1 MTDIF
6 TADFFI
12 NNRQKLLQQTEAKL
26 VVLSANGLLQRSA
39 DTTFPFR
46 QDSNFWYLTGVS
58 EPDYVLVIEQ
68 DEVFLIAPKRADH
81 RDQWDGLIDKRAIKS
96 ISGIKQIVEH
106 HEGWIK
112 LDILLKKHKK
122 VHTITPVEAY
132 FDHFGF
138 FANPSKG
145 VLLSSL
151 AQHRKLEQVDI
162 RLNIARL
169 RQIKQPEEIQAIQKA
184 IDITAKSLKSVK
196 KKLSKYTNER
206 QIVADLSRDFIN
218 ASADG
223 HAYQPIV
230 ATGGNAT
237 TIHYIKNNQDIHAN
251 DLVLLDVGAEVQGY
265 SADITRT
272 YSTSTPSKRQ
282 IAVHKAVLSVQEQA
296 FALLKPGIDMKK
308 YEKTVDSIMA
318 IELKKLGLLDDVN
331 DKKRLKKYYPHLTS
345 HFLGLDTHDAADYK
359 QPLKAGMVLTVEPG
373 IYIPDENIGVRI
385 EDDVL
390 VTDDGI
396 KVLSSGLPTS
406 LY

>member
-58 EPDYVLVIEQ
+58 EPDYVLVLEQ

-81 RDQWDGLIDKRAIKS
+81 RDQWDGLIDKRAVKS

-106 HEGWIK
+106 HEGWTK
-112 LDILLKKHKK
+112 LDMLLKKHKK

-138 FANPSKG
+138 YANPSKG

-151 AQHRKLEQVDI
+151 AKHRKLEQVDI

-184 IDITAKSLKSVK
+184 IDITARSLKSVK
-196 KKLSKYTNER
+196 RKLSKYTNER

-282 IAVHKAVLSVQEQA
+282 ISVHKAVLSVQEQA

>member
-26 VVLSANGLLQRSA
+26 VVFSANGLLQRSA
-39 DTTFPFR
+39 DTTYPFR

-58 EPDYVLVIEQ
+58 EPDYVLVLER

-81 RDQWDGLIDKRAIKS
+81 RDQWDGLIDKRAVKS

-106 HEGWIK
+106 HEGWTK
-112 LDILLKKHKK
+112 LDMLLKKHKK

-138 FANPSKG
+138 YANPSKG

-151 AQHRKLEQVDI
+151 AKHRKLEQVDI

-196 KKLSKYTNER
+196 RKLSKYTNER

-272 YSTSTPSKRQ
+272 YSTSTPNKRQ
-282 IAVHKAVLSVQEQA
+282 ISVHKAVLSVQEQA

>member
-58 EPDYVLVIEQ
+58 EPDYVLVLEQ

-81 RDQWDGLIDKRAIKS
+81 RDQWDGLIDKRAVKS

-106 HEGWIK
+106 HEGWTK
-112 LDILLKKHKK
+112 LDMLLKKHKK

-138 FANPSKG
+138 YANPSKG

-151 AQHRKLEQVDI
+151 AKHRKLEQVDI

-196 KKLSKYTNER
+196 RKLSKYTNER

-282 IAVHKAVLSVQEQA
+282 ISVHKAVLSVQEQA

>member
-58 EPDYVLVIEQ
+58 EPDYVLVLEQ

-81 RDQWDGLIDKRAIKS
+81 RDQWDGLIDKRAVKS

-106 HEGWIK
+106 HEGWTK
-112 LDILLKKHKK
+112 LDMLLKKHKK

-138 FANPSKG
+138 YANPSKG

-151 AQHRKLEQVDI
+151 AKHRKLEQVDI

-196 KKLSKYTNER
+196 RKLSKYTNER
-206 QIVADLSRDFIN
+206 RIVADLSRDFIN

-282 IAVHKAVLSVQEQA
+282 ISVHKAVLSVQEQA